1 MANEINANGIETEDL
16 QTIIDK
22 LTIEFKN
29 IYGQDINLEQSTP
42 DGQLI
47 NIFAQAKIDTLNLA
61 VQLYNLFN
69 SETVIGRAQDNLYKL
84 VGLYRKSSQFSFVQ
98 VNVTTT
104 QAVNLEGLDD
114 DIENINGVGY
124 TVSDTNGN
132 NFILTNSAAIT
143 GAGTYLLEFR
153 AQNVGA
159 VQVLPNTIKNMV
171 SVIRGVS
178 GVNNPGVQY
187 LTGNDAE
194 TDAEFRIRFN
204 KSRSISGKGFS
215 DSLLAALLNINLVA
229 DAQVYQNRT
238 NQTDG
243 DGTPGHTVWVIVEG
257 GTNEDI
263 AQAIYANVT
272 DGAGMRG
279 ETQVVIKKSNGLLET
294 INFDRAG
301 SEPLYI
307 QATLKNL
314 TTESLNLDAIKQ
326 NLVNSLSFKIYS
338 PVDTAEITCIL
349 RNYSSDYIPY
359 NVGVSLNNSDWEEY
373 LLPSSKLN
381 KFSLSPENIKL
392 TVV

>member
-204 KSRSISGKGFS
+204 KSRSISSKGFS

-279 ETQVVIKKSNGLLET
+279 ETRVVIKKSNGLLET
-294 INFDRAG
+294 INFDRAS

>member
-1 MANEINANGIETEDL
+1 MSNEINENGIVIDDL
-16 QTIIDK
+16 QTIIND
-22 LTIEFKN
+22 LTTAFKN

-42 DGQLI
+42 DGQMI

-61 VQLYNLFN
+61 VQLYNIFN

-104 QAVNLEGLDD
+104 EPVSLQGLDD

-124 TVSDTNGN
+124 MVSDTNGN
-132 NFILTNSAAIT
+132 NFILSNSVDIAE
-143 GAGTYLLEFR
+143 AGTHLLEFR

-171 SVIRGVS
+171 TVIRGVQS
-178 GVNNPGVQY
+178 VNNPGIQY
-187 LTGNDAE
+187 LTGNDEE

-204 KSRSISGKGFS
+204 KSRSISGKGFG
-215 DSLLAALLNINLVA
+215 DSLLAALLNINLVS

-238 NQTDG
+238 NVVDS

-257 GTNEDI
+257 GSDEDV
-263 AQAIYANVT
+263 ARAIYANVT

-279 ETQVVIKKSNGLLET
+279 EVTVPIQKANGLYET
-294 INFDRAG
+294 IYFDRAD
-301 SEPLYI
+301 SEPLHI
-307 QATLKNL
+307 KATLKNL
-314 TTESLNLDAIKQ
+314 TTESLDLDAIKEYII
-326 NLVNSLSFKIYS
+326 NNMVFKIYS
-338 PVDTAEITCIL
+338 PADTATVTCLL
-349 RNYSSDYIPY
+349 RSYSSNYIPY
-359 NVGVSLNNSDWEEY
+359 DVEISLDGVDWQEY

-381 KFSLSPENIKL
+381 KFALSSENIEL

>member
-69 SETVIGRAQDNLYKL
+69 SDTVIGRAQDNLYKL

-204 KSRSISGKGFS
+204 KSRSISSKGFS
-215 DSLLAALLNINLVA
+215 DSLLAVLLNINLVA

-294 INFDRAG
+294 INFDRAS

>member
-69 SETVIGRAQDNLYKL
+69 SETVIGRAQDNLYRL

-204 KSRSISGKGFS
+204 KSRSISSKGFS

-263 AQAIYANVT
+263 AQTIYANVT

-294 INFDRAG
+294 INFDRAS

>member
-257 GTNEDI
+257 GTNVDI

-294 INFDRAG
+294 INFDRAS

-314 TTESLNLDAIKQ
+314 MTESLNLDAIKQ

>member
-178 GVNNPGVQY
+178 GVNNPGAQY

-204 KSRSISGKGFS
+204 KSRSISSKGFS

-294 INFDRAG
+294 INFDRAS
-301 SEPLYI
+301 SETLYI

-314 TTESLNLDAIKQ
+314 TTESLDLDAIKQ
-326 NLVNSLSFKIYS
+326 HLVNSLSFKIYS

-349 RNYSSDYIPY
+349 RNYSPDYIPY

-381 KFSLSPENIKL
+381 KFSLSPENINL